1 MNFADVIKLQI
12 LQRTLGNNGNG
23 FSSPHTEQTVFESV
37 QQLALQCA
45 VFSFIA
51 CIDQGVKLMPDIL
64 AALKHRY
71 EKRVTQ
77 SVMPMLTVKKKLS
90 ETAILLDARHDVST
104 VYLTRDH
111 RDRDKHGRAAET
123 IRMNEFVD
131 SILDEVSKLRNV
143 PSAILTDTVQFL
155 VNYKE
160 TPIQMTN
167 EIFFQLQDVTWKE
180 TSSPEMVHIALYS
193 NSLNT
198 AQIIEYIRD
207 TARRYRANITSALGN
222 NLYFFNQIPQ
232 KRQPCYDP
240 RGEPTSSVSQG
251 EQRRR
256 DEEQRRR
263 EVELA
268 PKTLQFDKTPFYSS
282 KTFDNICG
290 KEAREVRS
298 RVEFFLKNR
307 DWYNSKGI
315 PYTLGIMLSGVPGS
329 GKTSILRAIANRT
342 GRHIINV
349 NFANIKTSEQMRALF
364 TSEEIS
370 LQTPNGP
377 VNVNIP
383 INRRLYVLEEIDALG
398 GIVLDREENEQQH
411 TIPGELNL
419 ADILTAFDGT
429 VETPERM
436 VVITSNYPDRLDRA
450 LIRPGRVDVSIN
462 FGNASPDTVR
472 EMIELYMSRKV
483 GEECTGIPECLTCAE
498 VSHVLLAAPPS
509 ATDKQIVAALTE
521 MANNKLEKEHLR
533 ALRIKSRNDEIAKGI
548 ENSETGN
555 GIDTSG
561 KRSNQILE
569 GTDKSLNFIMGGL
582 VADEQC
588 MTPPS
593 ERIKPYSVAELESAW

>member
-23 FSSPHTEQTVFESV
+23 YSSPHAEQTVYESV
-37 QQLALQCA
+37 CQLALQCA

-64 AALKHRY
+64 AAIKHRY
-71 EKRVTQ
+71 EKRVAL
-77 SVMPMLTVKKKLS
+77 SVMPMLTVEKKLS
-90 ETAILLDARHDVST
+90 DTAILLDARHDVSA

-111 RDRDKHGRAAET
+111 REKNARSPET
-123 IRMNEFVD
+123 TRMNEFVD
-131 SILDEVSKLRNV
+131 SILDEVSRLRNV

-155 VNYKE
+155 VNYE
-160 TPIQMTN
+160 DTPIQMTN
-167 EIFFQLQDVTWKE
+167 EIFFQLKNVIWKE
-180 TSSPEMVHIALYS
+180 TSSPEMIHVALYS

-198 AQIIEYIRD
+198 AQIIEYVRD
-207 TARRYRANITSALGN
+207 TARRYRANITNALGN
-222 NLYFFNQIPQ
+222 NLYFFNQISP
-232 KRQPCYDP
+232 KRITCFDP
-240 RGEPTSSVSQG
+240 RGEPNCPISANEKRQ
-251 EQRRR
+251 
-256 DEEQRRR
+256 R
-263 EVELA
+263 EVESA
-268 PKTLQFDKTPFYSS
+268 PRTLQFDKTPFYSS

-290 KEAREVRS
+290 KEAREVRA

-307 DWYNSKGI
+307 EWYNSKGI

-349 NFANIKTSEQMRALF
+349 NFANIKTSEQMRSLF

-370 LQTPNGP
+370 LQTDSGM

-383 INRRLYVLEEIDALG
+383 ISRRLYVLEEIDALG
-398 GIVLDREENEQQH
+398 GIVLDRGENEHQH

-436 VVITSNYPDRLDRA
+436 VVITSNYPERLDRA
-450 LIRPGRVDVSIN
+450 LIRPGRVDVSVK
-462 FGNASPDTVR
+462 FGNASPDTVC
-472 EMIELYMSRKV
+472 EMIELYLSRKV
-483 GEECTGIPECLTCAE
+483 GEECTGIPDCLTCAE

-521 MANNKLEKEHLR
+521 MANNKLEKERLR
-533 ALRIKSRNDEIAKGI
+533 ALRIKSRDDEIAKGI
-548 ENSETGN
+548 ENSETGK
-555 GIDTSG
+555 GIDTNENCVDT
-561 KRSNQILE
+561 KNRNPKIDKD
-569 GTDKSLNFIMGGL
+569 TDKGVTYDFNHTRREFMSSYL
-582 VADEQC
+582 
-588 MTPPS
+588 PP
-593 ERIKPYSVAELESAW
+593 ERESQNRCKMAELEPAW